1 MLDKIEM
8 LLTSY
13 DLEMYTTKLLLEKV
27 LIYIESQIQ
36 GKEQR
41 GKALLKAAFPPLAF
55 PSCTCSSIGAEIT
68 EPHSGAFLPPFSAV
82 EKRYLRTLVC
92 FSKSHLKPPREPW
105 WHRWYPQAVD
115 VLLLDS

>member
-41 GKALLKAAFPPLAF
+41 GKALLKAA
-55 PSCTCSSIGAEIT
+55 
-68 EPHSGAFLPPFSAV
+68 LPAAGLSFV
-82 EKRYLRTLVC
+82 
-92 FSKSHLKPPREPW
+92 H
-105 WHRWYPQAVD
+105 
-115 VLLLDS
+115 VLLYRS